1 MISRI
6 AALPLLLAGLAPAQ
20 VTLQLPTGGQ
30 GVAFNSVLTLTN
42 GDQLLVGA
50 HSVASITG
58 GTRQAIALTAVG
70 PVPFESGVPGE
81 NFPILG
87 GNGDDEP
94 AAAAV
99 DPQGNIW
106 IVGSTNSDDFNL
118 VNPIVSQKV
127 PYRRAGFVIEIDP
140 TGANLL
146 FATYLCGHQANSYN
160 ASSYANQIVFDS
172 AGNAYVAG
180 ATDELDFPLTPG
192 AFLTKG
198 GGADTLNIYFY
209 AFVMK
214 ISSAGK
220 LVYSTLL
227 GGSYNGCIVGS
238 ACVQQ
243 QSTYTVV
250 DGMAVDASG
259 NLTLSGIT
267 NTINF
272 PVTAGAFQPS
282 DNSAPP
288 FTPGFV
294 ARLASDGSR
303 LLWSTYVP
311 AGAMLGITLAPAQ
324 GTGVTYLGMAQDAQG
339 NVSLFGKYIL
349 YTDYLQVPNAVA
361 AGLFAAR
368 LNSDGSTL
376 IHSLDL
382 GQSPDAAAYGI
393 VLDSAGN
400 EYLTGTSSSAQ
411 FPSLP
416 GVPNLGA
423 DFILRL
429 NASGS
434 PQNLVRLPAG
444 TLSGPPAFDPPGNLL
459 LISGQIGLLQL
470 PAGSALS
477 APAVIGYSNA
487 ASFAV
492 NRGLWPGALISLF
505 GWGLASA
512 PQVGAADASGHF
524 PTALGGVRVTVNGT
538 PAPLLY
544 VAPDQINLQV
554 PFDTGGNYGYGAQQL
569 QVTTPSATLTTQFPM
584 TPSLGLFMI
593 DGGPLAAALNQDGTI
608 NSAANPA
615 AQGSIVTL
623 FGTGASWGSGLSD
636 GALAPAAAPL
646 SQFTNQFQV
655 QANGVYAS
663 ILYAGAAPTLID
675 GVFQLNVQL
684 PIGVTVPMNG
694 RVSLTLTGDASG
706 FGAVAPSNTV
716 QIYCQ

>member
-30 GVAFNSVLTLTN
+30 GVAFNSILTLTN

-50 HSVASITG
+50 ENAASITG
-58 GTRQAIALTAVG
+58 GTRQAITLTAVG

-81 NFPILG
+81 NFPVLG
-87 GNGDDEP
+87 GSGDDQP

-127 PYRRAGFVIEIDP
+127 PYRGAGFVIELDP
-140 TGANLL
+140 TGTNLL
-146 FATYLCGHQANSYN
+146 FATYLCGHQASDLNFY
-160 ASSYANQIVFDS
+160 SYANQIVFDS

-180 ATDELDFPLTPG
+180 ATDELDFPVTPG
-192 AFLTKG
+192 ALLSKG
-198 GGADTLNIYFY
+198 GGTDSLSFNFY

-227 GGSYNGCIVGS
+227 GGSQTGCIGGS
-238 ACVQQ
+238 SCVEQE
-243 QSTYTVV
+243 STSTVV
-250 DGMAVDASG
+250 NGMAVDASG

-267 NTINF
+267 NTTNF
-272 PVTAGAFQPS
+272 PVTAGAFS
-282 DNSAPP
+282 ENSNFVSP
-288 FTPGFV
+288 FAPGFV
-294 ARLASDGSR
+294 ARFAPDASR
-303 LLWSTYVP
+303 LLWSTYIPWP
-311 AGAMLGITLAPAQ
+311 ASIPGQ
-324 GTGVTYLGMAQDAQG
+324 VNGVTYLGMAQDAQG
-339 NVSLFGKYIL
+339 NVNLFGKYTT
-349 YTDYLQVPNAVA
+349 YTDYLQVPNVVTS
-361 AGLFAAR
+361 GLFAGR
-368 LNSDGSTL
+368 LSSDGSTL
-376 IHSLDL
+376 TNSIDL

-393 VLDSAGN
+393 ALDPAGN

-416 GVPNLGA
+416 GVPDLGA

-434 PQNLVRLPAG
+434 PQTLVRLPAG
-444 TLSGPPAFDPPGNLL
+444 TLSGPPAFDRSGNLL
-459 LISGQIGLLQL
+459 LVSAQIGLLQL
-470 PAGSALS
+470 PAESALS

-512 PQVGAADASGHF
+512 PQVAAPDASGYF
-524 PTALGGVRVTVNGT
+524 PTTLGGVQVLVNGT

-544 VAPDQINLQV
+544 VAPNQINLQV
-554 PFDTGGNYGYGAQQL
+554 PYETGENYGYGAEQL
-569 QVTTPSATLTTQFPM
+569 QVTAPSATVTMQFPM

-593 DGGPLAAALNQDGTI
+593 DGGPLAAALNQDGTV
-608 NSAANPA
+608 NSASNPA
-615 AQGSIVTL
+615 AQGSVVTL
-623 FGTGASWGSGLSD
+623 FGTGASWGPSLAD

-646 SQFTNQFQV
+646 SQFTNEFQV

-675 GVFQLNVQL
+675 GAFQLNVQL
-684 PIGVTVPMNG
+684 PVGITIPEAG
-694 RVSLTLTGDASG
+694 RVSLTLTGDAYTYG
-706 FGAVAPSNTV
+706 PVAPSNTV